1 MVYFW
6 LMDEWLPRAIEN
18 QDGISFFLFV
28 NLLVLVNMQ
37 RSFSLGLFD
46 LFKRL
51 LRSYQVLTNTTFPFF
66 HFLHIGSLVVAV
78 SGFSFWFLTFLEV
91 IFFKSSLNP
100 TTLLRLATIGFLFVA
115 IRAFFIKYM
124 LHKLGHWKNKRS
136 FLFSNLFNYFYV
148 GLLLLI
154 LLLLYHYS
162 FTNTLFFSVGSSLIF
177 TFWLFLEVR
186 LLFQYLIHHPKE
198 IIYIIFYLCSLKL
211 APWLWIYK
219 QLF

>member
-1 MVYFW
+1 
-6 LMDEWLPRAIEN
+6 MDEWLPRAIEN

-37 RSFSLGLFD
+37 RSVSLGLVD

-66 HFLHIGSLVVAV
+66 HFLHIGSLVLAA
-78 SGFSFWFLTFLEV
+78 SGFSLWFLTFLEV
-91 IFFKSSLNP
+91 IFLKSSLTP
-100 TTLLRLATIGFLFVA
+100 TTLFRLATIVFFFVSLRA
-115 IRAFFIKYM
+115 IFIKNI
-124 LHKLGHWKNKRS
+124 LKKFGQWKGKRNL
-136 FLFSNLFNYFYV
+136 LFSNLFNYFYV

-154 LLLLYHYS
+154 LLILYHYS
-162 FTNTLFFSVGSSLIF
+162 FTNTFFFSVGSSLIF
-177 TFWLFLEVR
+177 TFWIFLEVR

-198 IIYIIFYLCSLKL
+198 IIYIIFYLCCLKL